1 MNSEV
6 GATPVQLTPSMPTLN
21 ARPLSPDERVYA
33 AIYEAVQE
41 HRLEPGLKL
50 REVELTTL
58 FKVSRTSVRT
68 ALLRLSH
75 KGILDISPNR
85 GATVA
90 KPTAEDCRQILESRL
105 AVEGMVV
112 EVLARAA
119 DPSVVKSLRAHVRV
133 QQRAFESGKVEEG
146 HRLAIAFHRLLAGKC
161 GNRVL
166 SRLLDDLLA
175 RMPLVILTHGKP
187 RRSGRPTDADHV
199 DLVEAIA
206 AGQAA
211 LARRI
216 LARHLKALQDELNL
230 DRQAPRVSLSQA
242 LGHEQRLCR
251 SKPEVIARADE
262 I

>member
-1 MNSEV
+1 ME
-6 GATPVQLTPSMPTLN
+6 LMPLKKRPD

-33 AIYEAVQE
+33 AIYDAIQE

-58 FKVSRTSVRT
+58 FKVSRTSVRA

-75 KGILDISPNR
+75 KGILEIAPNR
-85 GATVA
+85 GAAVA

-119 DPSVVKSLRAHVRV
+119 DPLVVKSLRAHVRL
-133 QQRAFESGKVEEG
+133 QQRAFKAAKVEEG
-146 HRLAIAFHRLLAGKC
+146 HRLAIAFHRLLASHC
-161 GNRVL
+161 GNRIL
-166 SRLLDDLLA
+166 SRILDDLLA

-187 RRSGRPTDADHV
+187 GASGQATDADHI

-206 AGQAA
+206 GGEGVR
-211 LARRI
+211 ARRI
-216 LARHLKALQDELNL
+216 LARHLKALNDELDL
-230 DRQAPRVSLSQA
+230 ECQAPRASLKQ
-242 LGHEQRLCR
+242 LL
-251 SKPEVIARADE
+251 RA
-262 I
+262 

>member
-1 MNSEV
+1 MKDLCQGGLILESPV
-6 GATPVQLTPSMPTLN
+6 TPRKPPVQLIPSTPPPD
-21 ARPLSPDERVYA
+21 ARPPSPDERVYA

-50 REVELTTL
+50 GEVELTTL

-90 KPTAEDCRQILESRL
+90 KPSAEDARQILESRL

-112 EVLARAA
+112 EILARALN
-119 DPSVVKSLRAHVRV
+119 PSVVKSLRAHVRA
-133 QQRAFESGKVEEG
+133 QQRAFESGKIEEG
-146 HRLAIAFHRLLAGKC
+146 HRLAIAFHRVLAGHC
-161 GNRVL
+161 GNRIL

-187 RRSGRPTDADHV
+187 RASGEATYADHIE
-199 DLVEAIA
+199 LVEAIA
-206 AGQAA
+206 AGKAVR
-211 LARRI
+211 ARRI
-216 LARHLKALQDELNL
+216 LARHLKALQDELDLN
-230 DRQAPRVSLSQA
+230 REARGVSLRQA
-242 LGHEQRLCR
+242 LGT
-251 SKPEVIARADE
+251 
-262 I
+262 